1 MVASASNSNQEV
13 AHLLYFIQ
21 GNGASPMA
29 IARFIILVLC
39 SLLGIAVSLLL
50 IALLLRQKR
59 ADAGARIGIVLGFAV
74 FGMYASI
81 CVNAILRFY
90 GLSQGNWANRHGTP
104 MLTGS
109 LSFLPALILWS
120 WRKSPILQW
129 RSRISIWLL
138 AFACANGSL
147 VVATALWFGPDPFV
161 HRTFERVLALNCVLC
176 LVPAVVSIMQLPL
189 DARLKTFMKA
199 TSSIYVLASLIGVVN
214 PVRFDDTSIHAVIQV
229 FVLQACLLTGLLG
242 SFIVAARFRF
252 ADVFVRWSTRI
263 TILGVLSLVGS
274 LSFVFVGVGSGPSNR
289 PIGIL
294 ACTVELAVLLLLGI
308 VLTEQCDRW
317 VESHVLQRLDLK
329 AEEARLQEQ
338 LFTIEDRDGLFAFIE
353 EELAHRLEIRDVQ
366 IIPQV
371 SVPREILGPQG
382 SANAPLEIN
391 SFNEPL
397 QIGSLE
403 DIDVLIPI
411 PSDGKVQ
418 EMMGVSIGSGRQSL
432 NSGEIGFLKGI
443 CHDLGVRL
451 HQLEVDA
458 DHRRQ
463 TLRET
468 LLRQQLTEAELR
480 ALRAQVNPHFL
491 FNSLN
496 TIADLIIRDSAKAE
510 RMTLRLSSVFRH
522 VLTQADRQF
531 VTLEEEFDFL
541 RNYLD
546 IEQERFGENLQVC
559 FTLDPQLAHVSIPT
573 LLLQPLV
580 ENALKH
586 GLRPK
591 GGRSTLCITAA
602 VSTADICLEVIDDG
616 VGFDVE
622 RTSAKHGR
630 AKSGVGL
637 ANTRARLQ
645 AVYGEQGRLQ
655 IESAP
660 MKGCQVSVS
669 IPYTKVQL

>member
-1 MVASASNSNQEV
+1 MNSSAANSMREV
-13 AHLLYFIQ
+13 AHLLFFIQ
-21 GNGASPMA
+21 GYGASPTE
-29 IARFIILVLC
+29 IARLIIVVLC

-50 IALLLRQKR
+50 ITLLLRQKK
-59 ADAGARIGIVLGFAV
+59 ADAGAKIGIVLGLAV
-74 FGMYASI
+74 FGMYSSV
-81 CVNAILRFY
+81 CGNAILRYY
-90 GLSQGNWANRHGTP
+90 GISQWNWASRHGTP
-104 MLTGS
+104 MLTGT

-120 WRKSPILQW
+120 WRKSPILLW

-138 AFACANGSL
+138 AFACANGFL
-147 VVATALWFGPDPFV
+147 VVVTALWFGPDPLV
-161 HRTFERVLALNCVLC
+161 NRTFERVLALNSVLC

-199 TSSIYVLASLIGVVN
+199 TSSIYVVASLIALVS
-214 PVRFDDTSIHAVIQV
+214 PVRHDDTSIRVVIQV
-229 FVLQACLLTGLLG
+229 FFLQACLLTGLLG

-274 LSFVFVGVGSGPSNR
+274 LSFVFVGVGSSPSNR
-289 PIGIL
+289 SIGIL
-294 ACTVELAVLLLLGI
+294 ACTVEVAVLLLLGM
-308 VLTEQCDRW
+308 VFTEQCDRW

-329 AEEARLQEQ
+329 AEEVRLQEQ
-338 LFTIEDRDGLFAFIE
+338 LFTIESRDGLFTFIE
-353 EELAHRLEIRDVQ
+353 GALTHRLEIRDVQ
-366 IIPQV
+366 IVPV
-371 SVPREILGPQG
+371 ESVPREILGLQG

-391 SFNEPL
+391 SYNEPL
-397 QIGSLE
+397 QIGSLQ

-411 PSDGKVQ
+411 PSNGKIE
-418 EMMGVSIGSGRQSL
+418 EMIGVSTGSGRQSL
-432 NSGEIGFLKGI
+432 NSGEIGFLKDIG
-443 CHDLGVRL
+443 HNLGVRL
-451 HQLEVDA
+451 HHLEVEA
-458 DHRRQ
+458 EHRRQ

-496 TIADLIIRDSAKAE
+496 TIADLIIRDPVKAE

-522 VLTQADRQF
+522 VLAQADRQF
-531 VTLEEEFDFL
+531 VTLQEEFEFL

-559 FTLDPQLAHVSIPT
+559 FALDPQLAHVPIPT

-591 GGRSTLCITAA
+591 GGRTNLRVTAA
-602 VSTADICLEVIDDG
+602 VGATGIALEVIDDG
-616 VGFDVE
+616 VGFNAEISSTKLV
-622 RTSAKHGR
+622 G

-645 AVYGEQGRLQ
+645 AMYGEKGRLR

-660 MKGCQVSVS
+660 MKGCRISVS
-669 IPYTKVQL
+669 IPYTKVQS